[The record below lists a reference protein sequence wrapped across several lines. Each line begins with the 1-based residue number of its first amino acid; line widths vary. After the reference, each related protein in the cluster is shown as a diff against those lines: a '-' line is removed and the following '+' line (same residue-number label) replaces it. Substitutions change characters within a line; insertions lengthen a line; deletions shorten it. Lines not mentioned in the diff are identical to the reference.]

1 MSGKMAPLYYTLR
14 LLSLL
19 LFAGAIL
26 AALYFSPQPD
36 PWALALAGLGGFV
49 VALSYLRHAG
59 LALAAALA
67 PFPGILWFGNSA
79 YALIVGFSLL
89 ATGAYADALLKG
101 ADAPVALAKPFPA
114 LAGSLLFAILWSL
127 HVAVQLQ
134 SLLATAAAT
143 ILFLPALVLTVR
155 VDEDAIT
162 RGNRRRETALRFFA
176 FAARLA
182 EPRWSLALSG
192 AGLVLGVLGY
202 FQILHQPPVFD
213 WLAAPVVGGL
223 VLALTR
229 DVRCAFAALAAGALT
244 LLFTGGV
251 SGALMLF
258 LLFALTLGRAAALWR
273 RLRDCET
280 LAWTRAIEDHGAG
293 IAFAGLAAMIA
304 AVPRGGPA
312 AALHAGIGLAAALI
326 LFPAFAGAL
335 HALMPRRRKIEELYR
350 A

>member
-1 MSGKMAPLYYTLR
+1 MAPLFHILR

-19 LFAGAIL
+19 LFAAAIL

-49 VALSYLRHAG
+49 VALAYLRHAG

-79 YALIVGFSLL
+79 YALIVAFALL
-89 ATGAYADALLKG
+89 AAGAYANVLLKG
-101 ADAPVALAKPFPA
+101 EDAPAALAKPFPA
-114 LAGSLLFAILWSL
+114 LAATLLFAILWSL
-127 HVAVQLQ
+127 HAAVQLQ

-143 ILFLPALVLTVR
+143 ILFLPALVLAVP
-155 VDEDAIT
+155 VGEDALT
-162 RGNRRRETALRFFA
+162 RGNRQRETTLQFFT

-182 EPRWSLALSG
+182 EPRWSVALTG
-192 AGLVLGVLGY
+192 AGLVLAVLGY
-202 FQILHQPPVFD
+202 FQILDPPPVLD
-213 WLAAPVVGGL
+213 WLAAPVVGVL

-229 DVRCAFAALAAGALT
+229 DSHGAIAATAAAALV

-251 SGALMLF
+251 GGALMLF
-258 LLFALTLGRAAALWR
+258 LLFAATLGRAAALWR
-273 RLRDCET
+273 RLGDAET

-304 AVPRGGPA
+304 AVPRGGLS

-335 HALMPRRRKIEELYR
+335 HALMPRRRKIEDLYR